1 MGKAKNKNDVV
12 DVSVAAILGIKHI
25 SKIIIVIVL
34 VLIIGSLISAITE
47 MRKSTSR
54 AVGGAII
61 ISQGSSDRQLVSL
74 DQKIQAMST
83 PTPIPF
89 TDNGLLQLAP
99 PLQEVKDSKY
109 PTLVPNSLK

>member
-1 MGKAKNKNDVV
+1 MGKQKNDKII
-12 DVSVAAILGIKHI
+12 DVSVGAILGIKHI
-25 SKIIIVIVL
+25 PKIVIVIVL

-54 AVGGAII
+54 TVGGAII
-61 ISQGSSDRQLVSL
+61 SQESSDRQLVSL

-109 PTLVPNSLK
+109 STLVPNSLK